1 MKHYIYI
8 LKCADG
14 TLYTGYTTDI
24 EKREDEHNGI
34 GESASA
40 KKLGAKYTRS
50 RRPVK
55 LIYSEQFA
63 TKSEAMKREYEIK
76 QLSRTEKQTL
86 LKKKQTR
93 KN

>member
-1 MKHYIYI
+1 MSHYIYI
-8 LKCADG
+8 LKCADS

-24 EKREDEHNGI
+24 GKRESEHNGK
-34 GESASA
+34 GDTASA
-40 KKLGAKYTRS
+40 QNLGAKYTRS

-76 QLSRTEKQTL
+76 QL
-86 LKKKQTR
+86 TR
-93 KN
+93 ERKLALIKRK